1 MTPLNL
7 LTRLWLRCTALALV
21 VLLVGCATGPT
32 ANPKDPFEP
41 FNRGIT
47 SFNDGLDK
55 VVLKPVA
62 TAYVA
67 VTPTVMR
74 AGVTNFFSNLSDAWT
89 FVNSVLQLRPQK
101 ALETLM
107 RFNVNT
113 FFGLGGLLDI
123 ASEMNIPK
131 HNEDLGKTLGRWGVP
146 SGPYVVLPL
155 FGPSTVR
162 DSLTILTE
170 ASYDPVSRITPAR
183 DRFATTGLRVVNT
196 RANFLRL
203 GNLLDDAAL
212 DKYSFTRDAFLAKR
226 NADVARSANKPDNDD
241 ADKDADK
248 DAEKDNSKDSSKD
261 KEPAVTKPVSSLDD
275 AAVPTASVAVPDASL
290 QPTATVHIEA
300 ASTTTAEP
308 VKTQ

>member
-1 MTPLNL
+1 MTSPNL
-7 LTRLWLRCTALALV
+7 LARLWLRCTALALAA
-21 VLLVGCATGPT
+21 LLVGCATGPN
-32 ANPKDPFEP
+32 ANPKDPLEP
-41 FNRGIT
+41 FNRSVT

-67 VTPTVMR
+67 VTPTVVR
-74 AGVTNFFSNLSDAWT
+74 SGVTNFFSNLSDAWT

-113 FFGLGGLLDI
+113 FFGLGGVLDI

-146 SGPYVVLPL
+146 SGPYLVLPL
-155 FGPSTVR
+155 FGPSTIR

-170 ASYDPVSRITPAR
+170 ASYDPVSRISPAR

-226 NADVARSANKPDNDD
+226 NADVARSANKPESEDD
-241 ADKDADK
+241 DKDADK
-248 DAEKDNSKDSSKD
+248 DSYKDTD
-261 KEPAVTKPVSSLDD
+261 KEPEAAKPLISPSTSPAATPTSSVT
-275 AAVPTASVAVPDASL
+275 TPDADLALVPFDVPS
-290 QPTATVHIEA
+290 AG
-300 ASTTTAEP
+300 AELA
-308 VKTQ
+308 KTP

>member
-1 MTPLNL
+1 MTYLQPKPS
-7 LTRLWLRCTALALV
+7 LWLRWLAIALV
-21 VLLVGCATGPT
+21 ALLVGCATGPN

-47 SFNDGLDK
+47 SFNDGLDQ

-67 VTPTVMR
+67 VTPSVVR
-74 AGVTNFFSNLSDAWT
+74 SGVTNFFSNLSDAWT

-101 ALETLM
+101 ALESLM

-113 FFGLGGLLDI
+113 FFGLGGVLDI

-162 DSLTILTE
+162 DSLTIVTE
-170 ASYDPVSRITPAR
+170 SQYDPISRINPSS
-183 DRFATTGLRVVNT
+183 DRLAATGLRIVNS

-226 NADVARSANKPDNDD
+226 NADVARSANKPDNEDE
-241 ADKDADK
+241 DKDADK
-248 DAEKDNSKDSSKD
+248 DAEKDKS
-261 KEPAVTKPVSSLDD
+261 KEPAVTKPVSSLEGS
-275 AAVPTASVAVPDASL
+275 AAPTASATAPDSAL
-290 QPTATVHIEA
+290 QPTPTVQVEA
-300 ASTTTAEP
+300 ASATTAQP

>member
-1 MTPLNL
+1 MTG
-7 LTRLWLRCTALALV
+7 LTAKPRLWLRWVAIALAA
-21 VLLVGCATGPT
+21 LLVGCATGPN

-41 FNRGIT
+41 FNRSVS
-47 SFNDGLDK
+47 SFNDGLDR

-67 VTPTVMR
+67 VTPTLFR

-101 ALETLM
+101 ALESLM

-113 FFGLGGLLDI
+113 FFGLGGVLDI
-123 ASEMNIPK
+123 ASDMNIPK

-162 DSLTILTE
+162 DSFTILTE
-170 ASYDPVSRITPAR
+170 SKYDPVSRIDPAR
-183 DRFATTGLRVVNT
+183 DRTATTGLRVINT
-196 RANFLRL
+196 RSNFLRL

-226 NADVARSANKPDNDD
+226 NADVARSANKPESEDD
-241 ADKDADK
+241 DKDADK
-248 DAEKDNSKDSSKD
+248 DLYKEPD
-261 KEPAVTKPVSSLDD
+261 KEPEAAKP
-275 AAVPTASVAVPDASL
+275 
-290 QPTATVHIEA
+290 A
-300 ASTTTAEP
+300 ASTASPQATENIVEP
-308 VKTQ
+308 AKAP

>member
-1 MTPLNL
+1 MTSPKL
-7 LTRLWLRCTALALV
+7 LMSLWLRCTALLLAAL
-21 VLLVGCATGPT
+21 LMGCATGPN

-41 FNRGIT
+41 FNRSIS

-67 VTPTVMR
+67 VTPTLFR

-89 FVNSVLQLRPQK
+89 VVNSVLQLRPQK
-101 ALETLM
+101 ALESLM

-155 FGPSTVR
+155 LGPSTVR
-162 DSLTILTE
+162 DSLTIVTE
-170 ASYDPVSRITPAR
+170 SQYDPISRINPAR
-183 DRFATTGLRVVNT
+183 DRLATTGLRVVNT

-226 NADVARSANKPDNDD
+226 NADVARSANKPASEDD
-241 ADKDADK
+241 DKDLDKDAYK
-248 DAEKDNSKDSSKD
+248 DPE
-261 KEPAVTKPVSSLDD
+261 KEPEATKPVSSTTVSPAPD
-275 AAVPTASVAVPDASL
+275 AAVTTVPPL
-290 QPTATVHIEA
+290 
-300 ASTTTAEP
+300 STDPA
-308 VKTQ
+308 KTP

>member
-1 MTPLNL
+1 MTG
-7 LTRLWLRCTALALV
+7 LTANPALWLRWVAIALAA
-21 VLLVGCATGPT
+21 LLVGCATGPN

-41 FNRGIT
+41 FNRGVS

-67 VTPTVMR
+67 VTPTLFR

-101 ALETLM
+101 ALESLM

-113 FFGLGGLLDI
+113 FFGLGGVLDI
-123 ASEMNIPK
+123 ASDMNIPK

-162 DSLTILTE
+162 DGLTILTE
-170 ASYDPVSRITPAR
+170 SRYDPVSLIDPAR
-183 DRFATTGLRVVNT
+183 DRNVTTVLRTVNS

-203 GNLLDDAAL
+203 GNFLDDAAL

-226 NADVARSANKPDNDD
+226 NADVARSAEKEPDEDPY
-241 ADKDADK
+241 KDPE
-248 DAEKDNSKDSSKD
+248 AEKPQA
-261 KEPAVTKPVSSLDD
+261 PAEKAP
-275 AAVPTASVAVPDASL
+275 
-290 QPTATVHIEA
+290 
-300 ASTTTAEP
+300 
-308 VKTQ
+308 